1 MKDMTG
7 TLGKNDRK
15 QATNHPDISGSC
27 VVDGTNYWISGWI
40 KESARGKF
48 YSLSFKQKDVVQQ
61 GERTVSAQSAQDFD
75 DDLPF

>member
-15 QATNHPDISGSC
+15 TKETHPDISGSC
-27 VVDGTNYWISGWI
+27 VVDGTNYWISGWV

-61 GERTVSAQSAQDFD
+61 GERTVTAQSAQDFD
-75 DDLPF
+75 DALPF

>member
-1 MKDMTG
+1 MKDMSG

-15 QATNHPDISGSC
+15 SKDTHPDYSGSC
-27 VVDGTNYWISGWI
+27 VVDGVNYWISGWI

-48 YSLSFKQKDVVQQ
+48 FSLSFKQKDVVQAPAP
-61 GERTVSAQSAQDFD
+61 TVDVQFD